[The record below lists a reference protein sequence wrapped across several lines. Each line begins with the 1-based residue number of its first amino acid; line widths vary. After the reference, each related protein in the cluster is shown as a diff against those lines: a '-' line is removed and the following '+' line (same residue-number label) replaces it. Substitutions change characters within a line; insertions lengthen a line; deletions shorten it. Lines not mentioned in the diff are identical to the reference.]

1 MTETRAPYQATPP
14 AKSRPNYK
22 RDAKRARPADVYTP
36 QGYDACQ
43 TPPAALDPLWPHL
56 RQFNFIWEPA
66 AGEGLLAE
74 ALRKRFGVVASDILT
89 GHNFFTWQPP
99 AWECLVTNP
108 PYSLKYPWL
117 RRCYE
122 LSRPFALLV
131 PVETLGAQSA
141 HRLFARYGVEVIFMT
156 KRVNFKMP
164 NKGWAGKGAQFPV
177 CWVTHGL
184 GIGRQMSYWGL
195 DDGEQ

>member
-1 MTETRAPYQATPP
+1 MTETRTPY
-14 AKSRPNYK
+14 NYK
-22 RDAKRARPADVYTP
+22 RDAKAARPVDIYTP

-43 TPPAALDPLWPHL
+43 TPPSALAPLMPHL
-56 RQFNFIWEPA
+56 SQFKIIWEPA
-66 AGEGLLAE
+66 AGEGLLAA
-74 ALRKRFGVVASDILT
+74 ALRSRFAVVASDILT
-89 GHNFFTWQPP
+89 GRNFFTWQPP

-108 PYSLKYPWL
+108 PYSVKYPWL

-122 LSRPFALLV
+122 LGRPFALLV

-141 HRLFARYGVEVIFMT
+141 HRLFARHGVEVVFVARRI
-156 KRVNFKMP
+156 NFKMP
-164 NKGWAGKGAQFPV
+164 HKGWEGKGAQFPV

-184 GIGRQMSYWGL
+184 GIGQQMSYWGL